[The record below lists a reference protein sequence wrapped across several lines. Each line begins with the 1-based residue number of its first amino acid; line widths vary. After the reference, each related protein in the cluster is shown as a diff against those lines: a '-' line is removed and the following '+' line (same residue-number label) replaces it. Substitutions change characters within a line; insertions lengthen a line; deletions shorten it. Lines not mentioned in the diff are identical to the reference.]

1 MYRMKPRPT
10 ERNAIC
16 DVCGFKKKHYE
27 LKPRW
32 DGLMVCKEDWEPRHI
47 RDLYRVPRSERAPD
61 WVRPESTGG
70 ESWGTVTVTDD
81 QGNVL
86 DVLSIVVLPDG
97 SRIYVYFDPDAD
109 APWILLGVDPDID
122 VIIVNNGDDVGGTPI
137 DTTSSS
143 SIEDTLFNQMVGR
156 WDPSTAPVGQTN
168 GAPNLVVHGA
178 IVTAANPTTNG
189 RSQGSYYSPYVV
201 QTGVIRISV
210 RVTYQDPSTGY
221 YYTKYHPWAGQI
233 AVASGTSGL

>member
-1 MYRMKPRPT
+1 MFRSKPRLT

-109 APWILLGVDPDID
+109 APWILLGVNPDVD
-122 VIIVNNGDDVGGTPI
+122 VIIVNTGDDVGGTPI
-137 DTTSSS
+137 DTTYGAYQG
-143 SIEDTLFNQMVGR
+143 DMLHNQFVGS
-156 WDPSTAPVGQTN
+156 WDPNTN
-168 GAPNLVVHGA
+168 FITHGA
-178 IVTAANPTTNG
+178 IVISANPNAAG
-189 RSQGSYYSPYVV
+189 RSQGSYYTPYTVEPG
-201 QTGVIRISV
+201 TIKISV
-210 RVTYQDPSTGY
+210 RVTYQDPNTGY